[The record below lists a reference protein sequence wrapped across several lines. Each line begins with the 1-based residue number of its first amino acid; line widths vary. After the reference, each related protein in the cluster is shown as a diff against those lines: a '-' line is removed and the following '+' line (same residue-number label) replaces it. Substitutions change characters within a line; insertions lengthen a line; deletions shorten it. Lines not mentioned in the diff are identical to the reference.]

1 MNEFIKILLS
11 LSVSGA
17 LLLLLILGLK
27 PLYKNKF
34 SKRWQYY
41 IWIVVALR
49 FLLPFTSD
57 TTIVGSLFEKF
68 DTAAITNEIPT
79 IPNVPVPADT
89 GNSKA
94 EPIQTNR
101 EITTAAIRE
110 PLNKYVCLFFI
121 WSALAL
127 VLFVRKVTVYQW
139 FIQYIKAGNK
149 EVSDIKILNLLS
161 DCEEKLN
168 IKAGVELCQNALINS
183 PIMIGFFR
191 PSIILPAKELGS
203 KELSYIFAHELIHY
217 KRRDMFYKWLI
228 EIAACVHWFNPFVY
242 LLGKEVNRT
251 CELSCDEAVV
261 LILGDKTKREYGDML
276 ISFVRADNQ
285 YKSSLAS
292 VTLTEGAEQ
301 LKERLGAIM
310 NFKKKNKPVVIL
322 TSILTLFFVISA
334 IVIGVYTTGSGA
346 ANAHAAPLSNPQ
358 LDTEGKP
365 SLTLDVSSCAVNVLP
380 ATDNKISAEYNSN
393 VYDVKIDESDD
404 SRKVSISC
412 KTSTNTNDETIKL
425 YIPDIDYGEVSL
437 TADSAHLTYDFIRSG
452 NIAGNFNMASV
463 FLTLPEGFNGS
474 LNAVANSGYFQ
485 LISKDDFENTTTTI
499 TDSGDWG
506 EIYTPKNF
514 TESNGNYTFT
524 NGTGNNVINVTRK
537 GSGVMGIYTSGAFDS
552 SNFPEEWKDLWSDT
566 WQGTPWEDD
575 WWQNSW
581 KEED

>member
-1 MNEFIKILLS
+1 
-11 LSVSGA
+11 
-17 LLLLLILGLK
+17 
-27 PLYKNKF
+27 
-34 SKRWQYY
+34 
-41 IWIVVALR
+41 
-49 FLLPFTSD
+49 
-57 TTIVGSLFEKF
+57 
-68 DTAAITNEIPT
+68 
-79 IPNVPVPADT
+79 
-89 GNSKA
+89 
-94 EPIQTNR
+94 
-101 EITTAAIRE
+101 
-110 PLNKYVCLFFI
+110 
-121 WSALAL
+121 
-127 VLFVRKVTVYQW
+127 
-139 FIQYIKAGNK
+139 
-149 EVSDIKILNLLS
+149 
-161 DCEEKLN
+161 
-168 IKAGVELCQNALINS
+168 
-183 PIMIGFFR
+183 
-191 PSIILPAKELGS
+191 
-203 KELSYIFAHELIHY
+203 
-217 KRRDMFYKWLI
+217 MFYKWLI
-228 EIAACVHWFNPFVY
+228 QIVVCAHWFNPFVY
-242 LLGKEVNRT
+242 LLEKEVNKS
-251 CELSCDEAVV
+251 CELSCDEKVIAV
-261 LILGDKTKREYGDML
+261 LDDKARREYGDTL
-276 ISFVRADNQ
+276 ISFLKSNNL

-322 TSILTLFFVISA
+322 TSILTLFLVISA
-334 IVIGVYTTGSGA
+334 IAIGVYTTDSGA

-404 SRKVSISC
+404 SKKVSISC

-485 LISKDDFENTTTTI
+485 LISKDDFKNTTTTI
-499 TDSGDWG
+499 TNSGDWG

-514 TESNGNYTFT
+514 TESNGNYTFM
-524 NGTGNNVINVTRK
+524 NGTGNNVIHVTRK
-537 GSGVMGIYTSGAFDS
+537 GSGVMGIYTSDAFDS